1 MSSIDQ
7 RQGQL
12 MKLICSRVNTAED
25 IAEVAPFTIVREQV
39 ADIGHGFV
47 MDDYMM
53 VKDVGLG

>member
-1 MSSIDQ
+1 
-7 RQGQL
+7 